1 MSHLLPDAEV
11 IDAYVE
17 LRVRVVAL
25 MREAPQDADELVV
38 PHCPQ
43 WAVAELA
50 SHMLGVPDDIVNG
63 RMEGVA
69 SDAWTQA
76 QVERHRG
83 KSLRSLADE
92 LENLATRFDPM
103 LPHIP
108 SMARSQMTMDA
119 VTHEHDLRHALGR
132 PGARDSRAVKAG
144 LAWLREWTTARNPEG
159 AQALFGAGVND
170 FDLLRCLTGRRSE
183 PQVIALGLD
192 IAVLRQVLHGSPLR
206 IPAATV
212 GE

>member
-1 MSHLLPDAEV
+1 
-11 IDAYVE
+11 
-17 LRVRVVAL
+17 
-25 MREAPQDADELVV
+25 
-38 PHCPQ
+38 
-43 WAVAELA
+43 
-50 SHMLGVPDDIVNG
+50 
-63 RMEGVA
+63 
-69 SDAWTQA
+69 
-76 QVERHRG
+76 
-83 KSLRSLADE
+83 
-92 LENLATRFDPM
+92 
-103 LPHIP
+103 
-108 SMARSQMTMDA
+108 MDA
-119 VTHEHDLRHALGR
+119 VTHEHDFRHAIGR

-192 IAVLRQVLHGSPLR
+192 IAVLRQVLHSSPLR